1 MNNDFMRHS
10 KNNYPKNY
18 APPIISIINKI
29 LEKNDLNQFKL
40 FISENNSFIKTGLL
54 NFILFYIKDI
64 KESNSNNNNIKRIN
78 IPSYISILLSFGLDP
93 NIIIDEFS
101 SKIFAK
107 PADNM
112 NLNYHR
118 GKSLLMYACENS
130 YYSLVKELCESNR
143 KKQADINYCDKNGRN
158 CLFYLKGLDEDSNI
172 IEYLVN
178 KGIEINRRDNEENS
192 VLNHLIIN
200 TNKVKLIYDFINLAS
215 PIPNLQS
222 PSP

>member
-1 MNNDFMRHS
+1 
-10 KNNYPKNY
+10 
-18 APPIISIINKI
+18 
-29 LEKNDLNQFKL
+29 
-40 FISENNSFIKTGLL
+40 
-54 NFILFYIKDI
+54 
-64 KESNSNNNNIKRIN
+64 
-78 IPSYISILLSFGLDP
+78 
-93 NIIIDEFS
+93 
-101 SKIFAK
+101 
-107 PADNM
+107 M

-215 PIPNLQS
+215 PIFTIKNIQGKNSLDLINEKWIVRKNQYHLANYDIQMYLKKDS
-222 PSP
+222 KIKKIQKSFVLYVFSVKQIKVKLIS